1 MAGGCPL
8 APRGKPEREEGLAG
22 MSVQALPCPGPGGR
36 LGSMAPSYLEAQVAP
51 EHCQASCAKAAASSG
66 SHVSGAA
73 ERVKKAKARAGLW
86 LQGPGAR
93 P

>member
-51 EHCQASCAKAAASSG
+51 VQKQQPA
-66 SHVSGAA
+66 
-73 ERVKKAKARAGLW
+73 
-86 LQGPGAR
+86 QGPTCPVQLRG
-93 P
+93 

>member
-1 MAGGCPL
+1 MARGCPL
-8 APRGKPEREEGLAG
+8 APHGKPEGEGGLAG

-36 LGSMAPSYLEAQVAP
+36 LGSTAPCYLEAQVAP
-51 EHCQASCAKAAASSG
+51 EHCQASCAEGAASSG

-73 ERVKKAKARAGLW
+73 ERVKEAKARAGLW
-86 LQGPGAR
+86 LQGPGDR